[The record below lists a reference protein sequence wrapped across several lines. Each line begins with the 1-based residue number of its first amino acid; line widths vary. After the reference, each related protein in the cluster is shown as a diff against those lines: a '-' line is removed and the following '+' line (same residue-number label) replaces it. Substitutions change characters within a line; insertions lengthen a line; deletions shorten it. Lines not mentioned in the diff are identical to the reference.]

1 MMIQMN
7 VSKNIFTVK
16 KVGKNRK
23 IERIVSLESI
33 RNISVVE
40 PINILDIFKKSIMI
54 YLYLV
59 FH

>member
-1 MMIQMN
+1 MN